1 MKKFIAALLA
11 LFGMTAF
18 FLVNGMEEPAQ
29 AKKSKEE
36 MEIMKGILN
45 TTLSYAAQSLSQRGT
60 STASSK
66 TNSVYG
72 SMPMQFSKIN
82 AFHLTGQ
89 GVVFVIP
96 TAGLRAPSPNVFS
109 EDFGEDLS
117 WQIENSMASSME
129 EASAQVA
136 LAKESL
142 EAIQKAPGV
151 QDPSAIK
158 REELRKKRAEEI
170 QAKMQKRRAE
180 EQAQKEKFIRN
191 LAEIKSRLIET
202 LANYGDSFTTIKP
215 DEYIN
220 LALTAENGF
229 NVENEQSAYQTISI
243 KRSWITDY
251 KAGRLT
257 LDSFKQKVLSSNE

>member
-1 MKKFIAALLA
+1 MKKTIAAFLA
-11 LFGMTAF
+11 IFGMTAF
-18 FLVNGMEEPAQ
+18 FLANGMEEPAH

-36 MEIMKGILN
+36 IEIMKGILN

-66 TNSVYG
+66 TTSAYG
-72 SMPMQFSKIN
+72 SMPIKFSKIN
-82 AFHLTGQ
+82 AFQLAGQ

-96 TAGLRAPSPNVFS
+96 TASLRTSGLNVFS
-109 EDFGEDLS
+109 EDFGENLS
-117 WQIENSMASSME
+117 WQIDNSLASSME
-129 EASAQVA
+129 EAADQVA

-142 EAIQKAPGV
+142 EAIRKAPDG
-151 QDPSAIK
+151 QDSSTLK

-170 QAKMQKRRAE
+170 QAKRQKRRDE
-180 EQAQKEKFIRN
+180 EQAKRQKFLQN

-220 LALTAENGF
+220 LALTSENGF
-229 NVENEQSAYQTISI
+229 GVENDQSSYQTISI

-257 LDSFKQKVLSSNE
+257 LDSFKQKVLNYSE

>member
-1 MKKFIAALLA
+1 M
-11 LFGMTAF
+11 
-18 FLVNGMEEPAQ
+18 P
-29 AKKSKEE
+29 
-36 MEIMKGILN
+36 
-45 TTLSYAAQSLSQRGT
+45 
-60 STASSK
+60 TASSK
-66 TNSVYG
+66 TNLVFRSF
-72 SMPMQFSKIN
+72 PQIN

-89 GVVFVIP
+89 GFVFVIP
-96 TAGLRAPSPNVFS
+96 TGSLRTSGLNVFS
-109 EDFGEDLS
+109 EDFGENLS

-129 EASAQVA
+129 EAADQVA
-136 LAKESL
+136 LAKESI

-151 QDPSAIK
+151 KDPSALK

-170 QAKMQKRRAE
+170 QAKMQKRRDE
-180 EQAQKEKFIRN
+180 EKAKREIFIRN

-220 LALTAENGF
+220 LALTSENGF
-229 NVENEQSAYQTISI
+229 NIENEQSPYQTISI

-257 LDSFKQKVLSSNE
+257 LDSFKQKVLSYNE